1 MHTIYT
7 INYPTMTVNHNI
19 PQDFYLPAEW
29 EKQDAIQLTWPHA
42 NTDWSPY
49 LTEITD
55 TFLQLAKAISEQE
68 HLIIATPDK
77 SSLSDKLS
85 KQLPESNMKN
95 IIICQCDSNDTWAR
109 DHGAITLK
117 NKKGDCILLDF
128 KFNGWGDKFK
138 AEKDNM
144 ISQNLHKQNVFNGK
158 MVDYND
164 FVLEGGSIET
174 DGEGTIFT
182 TSCCLLAPHRN
193 QPLSKAD
200 IENILKERLNAKRV
214 VWLEHGEL
222 IGDDTDGHI
231 DTIVRTAPNNTL
243 LYMRFDTPAD
253 PQYNDFIE
261 LEKQLQTLKTS
272 KGEPYRLLALPAPDA
287 MYDEDDRLPATYAN
301 FVILNNLV
309 IVPSYNQ
316 QEKDAAAKAII
327 QQAFPN
333 HKVISID
340 ASTVVRQHGSLHC
353 LTMQYPQNSININKI

>member
-1 MHTIYT
+1 MTSNYHT
-7 INYPTMTVNHNI
+7 

-49 LTEITD
+49 LKEITD
-55 TFLQLAKAISEQE
+55 TFFQLAKAISEQE

-77 SSLSDKLS
+77 KALSDELS

-95 IIICQCDSNDTWAR
+95 IIICECDSNDTWAR

-117 NKKGDCILLDF
+117 NKNSDCLLLDF
-128 KFNGWGDKFK
+128 QFNGWGDKFEAK
-138 AEKDNM
+138 KDNM

-158 MVDYND
+158 MIDYND

-193 QPLSKAD
+193 QPLSKTE

-243 LYMRFDTPAD
+243 LYMRFDDSND

-272 KGEPYRLLALPAPDA
+272 TGEPYRLLALPAPDA

-316 QEKDAAAKAII
+316 QEKDEAAKAII

-353 LTMQYPQNSININKI
+353 LTMQYPANSIHTK